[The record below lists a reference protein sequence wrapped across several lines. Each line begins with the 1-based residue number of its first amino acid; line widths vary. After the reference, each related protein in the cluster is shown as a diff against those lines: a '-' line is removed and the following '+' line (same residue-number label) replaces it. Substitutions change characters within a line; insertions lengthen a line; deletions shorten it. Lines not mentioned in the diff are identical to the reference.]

1 VNSVAALSGQQL
13 SFFRRAIEK
22 DGTMAEVTMTMTQRG
37 CAIFA
42 LMFAAMSLQ
51 AQAPENPAKIA
62 SVADAHYNHLKS
74 FKAAFTEGYSSAG
87 ISRSESGILWLKK
100 PGRMR
105 WEYHQPREKL
115 FLTDGKTAYFYV
127 PGEHQAR
134 KADVKKLDD
143 IRSPLRY
150 LLGKTKLEKELD
162 GLSFAPDVKPLQ
174 SGNTVLRGI
183 PKDMKDRVS
192 DVLLEIS
199 PSGQISRIVVHE
211 VDGAT
216 TDFRFSGFEENIP
229 VEDALFR
236 FTAPPGVEMIQD
248 TQVAQ

>member
-1 VNSVAALSGQQL
+1 MFVLMLGAASLS
-13 SFFRRAIEK
+13 
-22 DGTMAEVTMTMTQRG
+22 
-37 CAIFA
+37 
-42 LMFAAMSLQ
+42 
-51 AQAPENPAKIA
+51 AQPADSPAKIA
-62 SVADAHYNHLKS
+62 SIADAHYNHLKS
-74 FKAAFTEGYSSAG
+74 FKAGFTEIYSSAG

-162 GLSFAPDVKPLQ
+162 GLSFASDVKPLQ
-174 SGNTVLRGI
+174 AGNVVLRGI

-199 PSGQISRIVVHE
+199 PSGQISQSLPLRS
-211 VDGAT
+211 T
-216 TDFRFSGFEENIP
+216 TRK
-229 VEDALFR
+229 LFDQGCAAR
-236 FTAPPGVEMIQD
+236 
-248 TQVAQ
+248 